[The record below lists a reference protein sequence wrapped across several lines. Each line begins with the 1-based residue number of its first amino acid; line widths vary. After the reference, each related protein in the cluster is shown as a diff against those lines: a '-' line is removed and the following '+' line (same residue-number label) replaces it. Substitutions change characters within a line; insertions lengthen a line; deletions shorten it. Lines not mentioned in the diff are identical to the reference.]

1 MEGRTQYARSGDV
14 NIAYQV
20 VGDGPIDL
28 VLTWGWLSHIEVS
41 WEDPDIAD
49 FLTRLAAFSRLIL
62 FDKRGTGMSDRVT
75 ESQLPPLEQRMD
87 DVRAVMDA
95 AGSSRAALL
104 GISEGGTLSILFAAT
119 YPDRTSALVLYGS
132 WATWLKE
139 DGYPWAPTL
148 EQHDAAMALM
158 RAQDPSKPFN
168 LERFAP
174 SKLNDEDFKKRL
186 ARYGRL
192 AATPGAAL
200 AFYRMNI
207 HMDVRDILPSVHVPT
222 LVLHRAGDRMVY
234 PQNGRY
240 IADHISGARYVV
252 LPGDDHLA
260 WVGDREALVGEIEE
274 FLTGTRHAPETDR
287 VLATVLFSDIVG
299 STAKAAELGD
309 KDWKALLGRHDS
321 SVRRQLQ
328 RYRGREVK
336 TLGDSFLVTFDGPAR
351 AVRCAEG
358 IIQDLEALGLEV
370 RAGIHTGE
378 IEVIGDDIGGIA
390 VHIASRIGAIAAAGE
405 VVVSSTVKDLSVGSG
420 IVFEDRGIHALKG
433 IPDRWQLYAARA

>member
-1 MEGRTQYARSGDV
+1 
-14 NIAYQV
+14 
-20 VGDGPIDL
+20 
-28 VLTWGWLSHIEVS
+28 
-41 WEDPDIAD
+41 
-49 FLTRLAAFSRLIL
+49 
-62 FDKRGTGMSDRVT
+62 
-75 ESQLPPLEQRMD
+75 
-87 DVRAVMDA
+87 
-95 AGSSRAALL
+95 
-104 GISEGGTLSILFAAT
+104 
-119 YPDRTSALVLYGS
+119 
-132 WATWLKE
+132 
-139 DGYPWAPTL
+139 
-148 EQHDAAMALM
+148 
-158 RAQDPSKPFN
+158 
-168 LERFAP
+168 
-174 SKLNDEDFKKRL
+174 
-186 ARYGRL
+186 
-192 AATPGAAL
+192 
-200 AFYRMNI
+200 
-207 HMDVRDILPSVHVPT
+207 MDVRDILPSVHVPT

-240 IADHISGARYVV
+240 IADHISGARYIV

-328 RYRGREVK
+328 RFRGREVK

-358 IIQDLEALGLEV
+358 IIRDLEALGLEI

-390 VHIASRIGAIAAAGE
+390 VHIASRIGAIAAPGE
-405 VVVSSTVKDLSVGSG
+405 VVVPSTVKDLSAGSG
-420 IVFEDRGIHALKG
+420 IIFEDRGIHALKG
-433 IPDRWQLYAARA
+433 VPDRWQLYAARA